1 MNSSK
6 IKYAKDSGSR
16 PYGSALPNNFLAE
29 EAILN
34 ILLTNS
40 FLIKEI
46 VGDLKAESFYF
57 EPHKII
63 YETIL
68 MLLEENKEINFIF
81 IITSLQDRNLLNQI
95 GGIER
100 ITSLLNRFENFSDL
114 DEYIR
119 LVNEKYMRRSI
130 INIGKQMI
138 LWGYTSSENLETIFE
153 KIEQA
158 IFSLTQENVSQKI
171 YSVAEVIDDVFLEM
185 KAKMKKSAPP
195 GLLTSFKDLDSI
207 LQGFQKSDLIILAGR
222 PSMGKTAFALNL
234 GQNIVEKHQIPLII
248 FTLEMSRQQIIYRF
262 LSTIANINAN
272 RLKSGK
278 MNSSEWKKLGSVM
291 KDFSKLP
298 IFIDDNPNLTLSDI
312 RSKLRKIF
320 KGKLKNGVVIIDYL
334 QLMKSNFKLE
344 NRVQEISYITRNLKI
359 IAKEFEIP
367 IIVLSQLSRSVE
379 SRTNKRPML
388 SDLRESGCFTA
399 SKKKVKSSSFD
410 FENIELSSG
419 ISWNSSQVIKKT
431 IYPFAFKG
439 IKPTFL
445 ITFENG
451 VKISLTSN
459 HKILSKRGWVRISQ
473 LHEHE
478 EIYCLIQSSQI
489 FEKKEYQYHKI
500 LNIRYEGLN
509 QVYDKSIPFFHNY
522 INNTII
528 LHNSIEQD
536 ADIVIMLYREGYYTD
551 KNSDSQPTEF
561 IVAKHRN
568 GPIGTAKLLFQASTT
583 KFKNNDYEK

>member
-1 MNSSK
+1 M
-6 IKYAKDSGSR
+6 KYSNN
-16 PYGSALPNNFLAE
+16 SALPNNFLAE

-40 FLIKEI
+40 FLIKE
-46 VGDLKAESFYF
+46 VTGNLKAESFYF

-68 MLLEENKEINFIF
+68 TLLEENKEINFVLL
-81 IITSLQDRNLLNQI
+81 ITYLQDKNLLTQI

-100 ITSLLNRFENFSDL
+100 ITTLLNRFENFSDL

-119 LVNEKYMRRSI
+119 LVNEKYIRRSI
-130 INIGKQMI
+130 IEIGKQMI

-153 KIEQA
+153 RIEQA
-158 IFSLTQENVSQKI
+158 IFSLNEENVYQKI
-171 YSVAEVIDDVFLEM
+171 YSAAEVIDDVFLEM
-185 KAKMKKSAPP
+185 KAKIKKSTPP

-234 GQNIVEKHQIPLII
+234 GQNIVEKHKIPLII
-248 FTLEMSRQQIIYRF
+248 FTLEMSRQQIMYRF
-262 LSTIANINAN
+262 LSTHSNINAN

-278 MNSSEWKKLGSVM
+278 MDTSEWQHFGFTM
-291 KDFSKLP
+291 QHFSKLP

-320 KGKLKNGVVIIDYL
+320 NGKIKKGVVIIDYL
-334 QLMKSNFKLE
+334 QLMKSNLKLD
-344 NRVQEISYITRNLKI
+344 NRVQEISYLTRNLKI

-388 SDLRESGCFTA
+388 SDLRESGCFTP
-399 SKKKVKSSSFD
+399 SKKKVRVASFD
-410 FENIELSSG
+410 FQNLDTLSG
-419 ISWNSSQVIKKT
+419 ISWNSSQLINKT
-431 IYPFAFKG
+431 LHPLAFKG

-445 ITFENG
+445 VTFENG
-451 VKISLTSN
+451 THISLTSN

-473 LHEHE
+473 LHQQE
-478 EIYCLIQSSQI
+478 EIYCLIQNHQT
-489 FEKKEYQYHKI
+489 FQKKEYQYHKI
-500 LNIRYEGLN
+500 VNIHYEGLN
-509 QVYDKSIPFFHNY
+509 QVYDKTIPFFHNY
-522 INNTII
+522 INNNII
-528 LHNSIEQD
+528 FHNSIEQD
-536 ADIVIMLYREGYYTD
+536 ADIVIMLYRAGYYMD
-551 KNSDSQPTEF
+551 KNSDSQPSETEF

-568 GPIGTAKLLFQASTT
+568 GQIGTAKLFFQASTT
-583 KFKNNDYEK
+583 KFTNNENE